1 MAKIFGIKKKES
13 LQRAIDLGIAMQLTN
28 IARDVV
34 EDEKKNRIYLI
45 KNKKDTLLDIKS
57 IISKADSFYDSSF
70 VGIKDIPFSCRFSI
84 VVARR
89 VYRQIGKKILEKKDT
104 DSYRKAGKIYVSN
117 FGKIIQT
124 IFSLLDLIILFFIK
138 PRKHEKENEYN
149 LINEDIGLNER
160 I

>member
-1 MAKIFGIKKKES
+1 M
-13 LQRAIDLGIAMQLTN
+13 M
-28 IARDVV
+28 
-34 EDEKKNRIYLI
+34 
-45 KNKKDTLLDIKS
+45 LDIKN
-57 IISKADSFYDSSF
+57 IILKADSFYESSF
-70 VGIKDIPFSCRFSI
+70 VGIKDIPLRCRFSI

-89 VYRQIGKKILEKKDT
+89 VYRQIGKKILQKNDM

-124 IFSLLDLIILFFIK
+124 IFSLIDLITLFFIK
-138 PRKHEKENEYN
+138 PKKYEKENEYN